1 MEEFL
6 HQKTSKKVNDIA
18 SWFATVKRMAAP
30 KKFEERALTRQKT
43 EDFIHEVVNY
53 VAKHRR
59 SQWTQLSDAGETT
72 IILETD
78 STNLLP
84 AIARQSRCYR
94 IISDLDIPGNNEPQ
108 FHLRMTKPI

>member
-1 MEEFL
+1 
-6 HQKTSKKVNDIA
+6 
-18 SWFATVKRMAAP
+18 MAAP

-84 AIARQSRCYR
+84 AIARQSRNVQDMPALLSIVTSWSLKLNRFR
-94 IISDLDIPGNNEPQ
+94 ISWMPSIV
-108 FHLRMTKPI
+108 R